1 MNDVNRRGRIATLVL
16 SGLLALLYVAAGVPK
31 VVGVESAVTGF
42 ENFGYPTW
50 FRLLIGVIEIGG
62 GIGLLMPR
70 VAFYAAGAL
79 GVVMIGAA
87 YTITVHGEP
96 GVAIPIVCL
105 VLLAIVAYLRRP
117 TA

>member
-1 MNDVNRRGRIATLVL
+1 MNDVDRPARIATLVL
-16 SGLLALLYVAAGVPK
+16 SGLLALLYVVAGVPK
-31 VVGVESAVTGF
+31 LIGVESAVTGF
-42 ENFGYPTW
+42 EKLGYGAW
-50 FRLLIGVIEIGG
+50 FRLLIGVIEVGG
-62 GIGLLMPR
+62 GIGLLIPR

-105 VLLAIVAYLRRP
+105 VLLAVVAYLRRP
-117 TA
+117 A